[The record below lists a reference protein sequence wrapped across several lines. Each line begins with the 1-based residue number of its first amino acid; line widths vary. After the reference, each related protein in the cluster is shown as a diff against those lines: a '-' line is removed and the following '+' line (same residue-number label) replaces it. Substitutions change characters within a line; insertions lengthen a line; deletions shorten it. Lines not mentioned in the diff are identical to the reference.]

1 MTLAERKVSF
11 LPMNP
16 PRGNQHSAE
25 PQQQCDLPDLYRDLK
40 GTATIILA
48 FLGSYVDPQE
58 SILTFI
64 TELRGALNLHPHTT
78 LQNKP
83 LAQREAGDDCVREK
97 YEILRDELHRT
108 LRDASGNTVR
118 PRDNDELIEAFRMVI
133 AARNGVN

>member
-1 MTLAERKVSF
+1 
-11 LPMNP
+11 MNH
-16 PRGNQHSAE
+16 PREEQNATE
-25 PQQQCDLPDLYRDLK
+25 LQQQCDLPDLYRDLK